1 MGEESSAFAIEE
13 LEGDKRVVRLVG
25 SGQPFRPST
34 WESQQSLQTTWYPGN
49 PEASQQVLG
58 PQDLPSDFEGMWRRT
73 LLGRTPATV
82 DKVAVVHP
90 MELCSVMDDIRLRGH
105 RLRVTWAAVD
115 GTGADRGKIVRE
127 GRLQKFGQSPDRVD
141 DIAWKMH
148 FEWLGR
154 GRNVQRVSV
163 SRDGDY
169 VSAIVKAKSAANA
182 LASLNVAMSAI
193 SSAAKIPGSATR
205 LTLGQLES
213 LANAP
218 AQLVNAVT
226 REANRIV
233 SDLDRI
239 GKLVNK
245 VRAIPASLAGS
256 ALATAH
262 NAIAVANRFQDQL
275 SRTPPEALSAR
286 ASAADVV
293 RAASLFGRTSDVA
306 RGLAGAAHELA
317 RRGEQQAPKRT
328 MLGIHVVRRGDTM
341 SSIASKWYGNADL
354 TEKICRS
361 NKLPLGTVT
370 PGRPTLVI
378 PAL

>member
-1 MGEESSAFAIEE
+1 
-13 LEGDKRVVRLVG
+13 
-25 SGQPFRPST
+25 
-34 WESQQSLQTTWYPGN
+34 
-49 PEASQQVLG
+49 
-58 PQDLPSDFEGMWRRT
+58 
-73 LLGRTPATV
+73 
-82 DKVAVVHP
+82 
-90 MELCSVMDDIRLRGH
+90 
-105 RLRVTWAAVD
+105 
-115 GTGADRGKIVRE
+115 
-127 GRLQKFGQSPDRVD
+127 
-141 DIAWKMH
+141 MH